1 MDVIFA
7 SGNAGKVSE
16 MQQLLAPVGL
26 QLKSL
31 KDFGLSGAEETAT
44 TFVENALIKA
54 RAAAHSAQLPAIAD
68 DSGLVVRALNGEPG
82 VYSARYAGEDG
93 NDAANNTKLLAQL
106 SNQEDRRAYFFC
118 CLVFLQHPND
128 PTPKIAFGRWHGEIL
143 QQPQEMEV
151 LVMTHYFTLPINVS
165 PQPDEFDLK
174 KPTEPSRSSLPGVTR
189 TTSKPNLTP
198 CLSAPGYIST
208 THGA

>member
-118 CLVFLQHPND
+118 CLAFLQHPND

-143 QQPQEMEV
+143 QQPQGDGGFGYDPLFYVADQRVTAAEMNSA
-151 LVMTHYFTLPINVS
+151 LKNQLSHRGQACQTLLAQLQNQI
-165 PQPDEFDLK
+165 
-174 KPTEPSRSSLPGVTR
+174 
-189 TTSKPNLTP
+189 
-198 CLSAPGYIST
+198 
-208 THGA
+208 

>member
-1 MDVIFA
+1 M
-7 SGNAGKVSE
+7 
-16 MQQLLAPVGL
+16 

-118 CLVFLQHPND
+118 CLAFYNTQTIQHQRLPLVDGMAKSFSN
-128 PTPKIAFGRWHGEIL
+128 PR
-143 QQPQEMEV
+143 EMEV

-165 PQPDEFDLK
+165 PQP
-174 KPTEPSRSSLPGVTR
+174 R
-189 TTSKPNLTP
+189 
-198 CLSAPGYIST
+198 
-208 THGA
+208 